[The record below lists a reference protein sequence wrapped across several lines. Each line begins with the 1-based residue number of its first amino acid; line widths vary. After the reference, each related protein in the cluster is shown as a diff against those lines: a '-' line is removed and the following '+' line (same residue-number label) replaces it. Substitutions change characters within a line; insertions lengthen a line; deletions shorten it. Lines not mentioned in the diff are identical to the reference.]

1 MKRRI
6 KYVVEKE
13 KKSLNHIRNKRHGKL
28 YVLIIDLV
36 LFIMIIYLIVFSFF
50 PCRIDASVRERQLYL
65 PDVPSENTFKIAHKE
80 DKELSYKKA
89 LYSIELCEE
98 LKAPAVDKVYNVAK
112 KHYKTVKREHIE
124 LAYEICKE
132 RLEPNVDLTMGEFLE
147 LFAINVTIMEIES
160 NFNEDLIRNNPTT
173 KDYGIMQVN
182 SSVIKTAEK
191 ELKKKFNILNLL
203 DNVNVGSWE
212 IYTCFTKAKEK
223 HPDDVLW
230 WSYAYYNRGLYF
242 ENTQSWKT
250 GSCYDQANSRSQIF
264 IDKFNKYYKIL

>member
-13 KKSLNHIRNKRHGKL
+13 KKSLNHIKDKRYGKV
-28 YVLIIDLV
+28 YMLIIDLV
-36 LFIMIIYLIVFSFF
+36 LLIIIIYLIVFSFF
-50 PCRIDASVRERQLYL
+50 PCKVDASMGNRQLYL
-65 PDVPSENTFKIAHKE
+65 PDVPSENTFKIAYKE
-80 DKELSYKKA
+80 DKELSYEKA
-89 LYSIELCEE
+89 LYSVELCEE

-132 RLEPNVDLTMGEFLE
+132 RLEPNVDLTMGDFLE

-160 NFNEDLIRNNPTT
+160 NFNEDLICNNPTT

-182 SSVIKTAEK
+182 STVIKTAEK
-191 ELKKKFNILNLL
+191 ELKKKFNILNLH

-212 IYTCFTKAKEK
+212 IYTCFIKAKEK
-223 HPDDVLW
+223 HPDNVLW